1 MSLPSEWTTFLSL
14 IVDLLNEC
22 ESRMSGQDYRH
33 YRVLENLLERLH
45 SVRNGCKRVANSL
58 VFTAENA
65 AELETTTSK
74 IRILSESLQGVSDC
88 LETTARCQSCT
99 SRVSAIMALFVDKNC
114 LYPGDSLTMVPWYFI
129 VNHGWPWLTVVQP
142 WCATM
147 VHFGHWPW
155 FTVNHGQKTLLLIL
169 KELVLIRA
177 PEVFLNY

>member
-22 ESRMSGQDYRH
+22 ESRMSGQDYR
-33 YRVLENLLERLH
+33 VLKNLLERLH

-88 LETTARCQSCT
+88 LE
-99 SRVSAIMALFVDKNC
+99 KK
-114 LYPGDSLTMVPWYFI
+114 LYDIDEKSSIY
-129 VNHGWPWLTVVQP
+129 N
-142 WCATM
+142 
-147 VHFGHWPW
+147 
-155 FTVNHGQKTLLLIL
+155 
-169 KELVLIRA
+169 
-177 PEVFLNY
+177 